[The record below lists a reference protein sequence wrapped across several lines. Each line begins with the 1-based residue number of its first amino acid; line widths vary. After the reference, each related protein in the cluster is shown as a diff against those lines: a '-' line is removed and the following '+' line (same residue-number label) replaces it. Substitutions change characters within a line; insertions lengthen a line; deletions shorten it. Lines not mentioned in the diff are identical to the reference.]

1 MRRLF
6 TLLAALVVTLT
17 LRGQEDPTTLLGAGD
32 RLPHFE
38 VAMTDGSHIRSSE
51 LEGKVVWITLWASW
65 CPSCR
70 KEFKWLSRSEAF
82 EALTAHPDVLF
93 LPIAREENSAT
104 VAAWLRKKGYS
115 YRSGVDPTR
124 EIYSLFATEE
134 IPRNLLVAPDGTIV
148 SHTSTY
154 SPKAL
159 EELVATANEMLNSK

>member
-1 MRRLF
+1 MRRLLS
-6 TLLAALVVTLT
+6 LLAALAATLA
-17 LRGQEDPTTLLGAGD
+17 LCGQEDPAALLGAGD

-38 VAMTDGSHIRSSE
+38 VTMTDGSHLHSSE

-70 KEFKWLSRSEAF
+70 KEFKWFSRSEEF
-82 EALTAHPDVLF
+82 GALIAHPEVVF

-104 VAAWLRKKGYS
+104 VSAWLRKKGYS

-124 EIYSLFATEE
+124 EVYSLFATEE

-148 SHTSTY
+148 CHTSTY
-154 SPKAL
+154 SPKEL
-159 EELVATANEMLNSK
+159 EELVAKANEMLNSK